1 MPLRA
6 AVFDL
11 HGVLAR
17 VDPEYLAGIAEEFG
31 LTLDEIMALF
41 RGPAAV
47 EDTLAGRKFDIA
59 QVRVAMT
66 AALPARL
73 GPRTPEAANRLV
85 GVYSDPEAIIPIA
98 EMVDVLR
105 DVRATGVPVGCLSN
119 GPRGV
124 IEQSWMPLLGD
135 ALPAT
140 IFMSGVEGVG
150 KPEAAA
156 FEAVAKALGV
166 APADCFF
173 IDDTQHHV
181 DGARAAGMQAMLFE
195 GDAGAVRAELQT
207 VGLLLGG
214 A

>member
-1 MPLRA
+1 
-6 AVFDL
+6 
-11 HGVLAR
+11 VLAR
-17 VDPEYLAGIAEEFG
+17 VAPEYLAGIVEEFG
-31 LTLDEIMALF
+31 LTRDEILGLF

-47 EDTLAGRKFDIA
+47 ENLLVGQKFDIA
-59 QVRVAMT
+59 EMRVAMT
-66 AALPARL
+66 AAVPARL
-73 GPRTPEAANRLV
+73 GPRAPEAANRLV
-85 GVYSDPEAIIPIA
+85 GIYSDLEAMVPIA

-105 DVRATGVPVGCLSN
+105 DVQSTGVPVGCLSN

-124 IEQSWMPLLGD
+124 IEHSWMPLLGD

-140 IFMSGVEGVG
+140 IVLSGVEGVG

-156 FEAVAKALGV
+156 FEAVAKALRV

-181 DGARAAGMQAMLFE
+181 DGARATGMQAMLFE
-195 GDAGAVRAELQT
+195 GDAGAVRAELQAG
-207 VGLLLGG
+207 GLLPGG